1 MAVRPTGDG
10 TVMLT
15 STSMPEPFV
24 VPAAELE
31 ALAGDYTAAKAFFA
45 AKAVCWPWAVKSV
58 SRTPVYSL

>member
-1 MAVRPTGDG
+1 
-10 TVMLT
+10 MLT